1 MKRHAAFT
9 LIELLVVIAIIAI
22 LAAILFPVFAQAK
35 MAAKK
40 TKQLA
45 QIKQINTASQIYMAD
60 YDDAIVPAYNGIGN
74 PFHLTLYPYMKS
86 YDILI
91 SGVTAPNAAATG
103 QNNGWD
109 YIWAIST
116 LPMARL
122 YNLPYWTVV
131 DYPISR
137 ALGVVGARYDGV
149 MGWAVP
155 SLDPRWG
162 NYPADSGQAA
172 FPSKTYSQIDS
183 PSEAAIMFDSQD
195 PFAGHVN
202 WSSDASRSIGVC
214 TPGPSYH
221 PGGTIIVGA
230 VPRWGGPQS
239 CAGWREAGGGGSAAI
254 PDNLARKVLEGV
266 AVVTFVDTSTKAMP
280 LSRLY
285 KTEPCKT
292 DPGARCMTY
301 FPVSQ

>member
-1 MKRHAAFT
+1 MQKNRAFT

-40 TKQLA
+40 TKQIA
-45 QIKQINTASQIYMAD
+45 QVKQINTANQIYMAD
-60 YDDAIVPAYNGIGN
+60 YDDVIVPAYNGSGL
-74 PFHLTLYPYMKS
+74 PFHLILYPYMKS

-91 SGVTAPNAAATG
+91 SGVTAPNSAATN
-103 QNNGWD
+103 QQNGWD
-109 YIWAIST
+109 YIWAIGT

-122 YNLPYWTVV
+122 YQLPHWTVS
-131 DYPISR
+131 DFPISR

-162 NYPADSGQAA
+162 NYPATDGQAN
-172 FPSKTYSQIDS
+172 FPSKSNSQLES
-183 PSEAAIMFDSQD
+183 PSEAAILFDSQD
-195 PFAGHVN
+195 PFAGHVT
-202 WSSDASRSIGVC
+202 WGAAEARSVGAC
-214 TPGPSYH
+214 TPMPAYH
-221 PGGTIIVGA
+221 PGGQTIVGA

-239 CAGWREAGGGGSAAI
+239 CAGWGASASIPEAT
-254 PDNLARKVLEGV
+254 ARKVLDGTT
-266 AVVTFVDTSTKAMP
+266 VVSFVDTSTRAVG

-285 KTEPCKT
+285 RTVECPSA
-292 DPGARCMTY
+292 PGFRCMVH
-301 FPVSQ
+301 FPVTN

>member
-1 MKRHAAFT
+1 MQRCRAFT

-40 TKQLA
+40 TRQLS
-45 QIKQINTASQIYMAD
+45 QVKQINTSNQIYMAD
-60 YDDAIVPAYNGIGN
+60 YDDMIVPAYNGSGM

-91 SGVTAPNAAATG
+91 SGVTAPNGSATG

-109 YIWAIST
+109 YIWAVGT

-122 YNLPYWTVV
+122 YGLPYWTVT
-131 DYPISR
+131 DFPISR

-155 SLDPRWG
+155 TTDPRWG
-162 NYPADSGQAA
+162 NYPYADGVAS
-172 FPSKTYSQIDS
+172 FPSKSNSQIES
-183 PSEAAIMFDSQD
+183 PSQAAILFDSQD
-195 PFAGHVN
+195 PFAGHVTWGAAAN
-202 WSSDASRSIGVC
+202 RSIGAC
-214 TPGPSYH
+214 TAMPAYH
-221 PGGTIIVGA
+221 PGGATIVGA

-239 CAGWREAGGGGSAAI
+239 CAGWPASASI
-254 PDNLARKVLEGV
+254 PDATARRVLDGM
-266 AVVTFVDTSTKAMP
+266 AVVSFVDTSTRAMG
-280 LSRLY
+280 LSRMY
-285 KTEPCKT
+285 RTETCPT
-292 DPGARCMTY
+292 DASARCMVHL
-301 FPVSQ
+301 PVTN